1 MINYIKNSS
10 ELKYEKVDG
19 ILAIFMTIYIS
30 IITIIFWYIIFKFRW
45 FDKFASNFEN
55 KMFAKFIFYIPIN
68 IIQLTPIFIILK
80 YRNQSLNSIG
90 INKNKI
96 LKQILIGIIL
106 YLPLFL
112 LNWKSI
118 KTLNIESIS
127 LSIWD
132 FMYMLIEIAF
142 VEEIIF
148 RGYVQQRLR
157 GLIKNRYFNLLI
169 VAFMFGIMHVP
180 STLIQVDYI
189 TFNDIVL
196 SVMPRMIMHIY
207 FVGVFKAGDNSI
219 LSSSI
224 THAINNYINIL

>member
-1 MINYIKNSS
+1 MINNIKNSN
-10 ELKYEKVDG
+10 ELKYEKLDG
-19 ILAIFMTIYIS
+19 ILAIFITIYIS
-30 IITIIFWYIIFKFRW
+30 IITIIFWYIIFKLGW

-55 KMFAKFIFYIPIN
+55 KIFAKFIFYIPLN
-68 IIQLTPIFIILK
+68 IIELLPIFIILK
-80 YRNQSLNSIG
+80 YRNQSLNSVG

-96 LKQILIGIIL
+96 LKQVILGITL

-118 KTLNIESIS
+118 KILNIESIS
-127 LSIWD
+127 IWG
-132 FMYMLIEIAF
+132 FIYMLIEIAF

-157 GLIKNRYFNLLI
+157 GLINNRYFNLLI
-169 VAFMFGIMHVP
+169 AAFMFGIIHIP
-180 STLIQVDYI
+180 FTLIQFDNI

-196 SVMPRMIMHIY
+196 STMPRMIMHIY

-219 LSSSI
+219 LSSTI
-224 THAINNYINIL
+224 THAINNYINTL